1 MSIRWLSKPPVLP
14 EVMEMP
20 DGRIV
25 FRCRIEMRMYR
36 WPCLLVGASFIYITV
51 ISPSFLI
58 GLIGVLYMGSW
69 AVAFLL
75 FSKSMLGKISYAIDG
90 GNLILHHQFNTKTI
104 PIDTIFKVRRGKFWV
119 ERDGKNYS
127 AAYTKLRIHYG
138 KNQYVYVSPA
148 DEARFLSE
156 LQKINPSIAFSSERG
171 VNS

>member
-1 MSIRWLSKPPVLP
+1 MSSRWISKPPPLP
-14 EVMEMP
+14 AVMEMP
-20 DGRIV
+20 DGKLV
-25 FRCRIEMRMYR
+25 FRCKVDKRMYR
-36 WPCLLVGASFIYITV
+36 WPCIMLVIMFFYIFV
-51 ISPSFLI
+51 IAPSFFI
-58 GLIGVLYMGSW
+58 GALGVLYIGSG
-69 AVAFLL
+69 AIAFMLL
-75 FSKSMLGKISYAIDG
+75 SKSMLGKISYAIDG

-156 LQKINPSIAFSSERG
+156 LQKINPSIAFSSERN
-171 VNS
+171 VNP